1 MVGSVGSG
9 GGGGLCGHPSPCHNG
24 GSCET
29 HDGVFTCY
37 CPPGFA
43 GKLCQHDLTKSR
55 YVRTIGNYIYP
66 LSPSALHQLTFI
78 LTGLFCRHFE
88 SS

>member
-1 MVGSVGSG
+1 MISSVAAIPSPRSSVVHGSVGS
-9 GGGGLCGHPSPCHNG
+9 GGGLCGHPSPCHNG

-55 YVRTIGNYIYP
+55 CAP
-66 LSPSALHQLTFI
+66 L
-78 LTGLFCRHFE
+78 
-88 SS
+88 